1 MADYI
6 FSLGLI
12 PVQEFIAEARR
23 SRDLRAGSAMLSWL
37 MSKVLEKLEKEVEA
51 KVIIPHPGA
60 LEPFKGK
67 KFPEILKQVKY
78 SIPNRAS
85 GYCTADSI
93 EKLKSVFSALPEQ
106 CLQKSW
112 NELFQDAFRHYN
124 PFREIA
130 GSEQHQQKLRNA
142 FANSP
147 DCPIQ
152 LIWVAR
158 EVQSGKNNAR
168 DLEDIRRLYDDI
180 KRTRPILPWNGKPI
194 PKCDQCGRREIFA
207 PEDTFKKAWEWWQ
220 KQVKEHPSVKKGIR
234 IEEGER
240 LCLVCLAKRF
250 AAYLDDSGK
259 RFPSTS
265 EVASRVWRSRI
276 EKEPEL
282 APLLNDLERETARL
296 RGMSFEDPESL
307 YYRRSLQKWGKPKK
321 PEDDI
326 EKQIGEIK
334 KAKSA
339 LTQKLKTGSFEIKE
353 EPSNYLAVLMFDGD
367 NMGLKIAGK
376 PEELPEKL
384 HRFSA
389 AIIAKYDEQNAGKS
403 AQVFYI
409 GGDEGLLLAPIETA
423 LQTAIEIRNLF
434 AEVVGGDCTLSM
446 GMAIFDRQRP
456 LGGAIRLARRALETS
471 KTLEDKNALT
481 ITIQTASGNE
491 FSSTAHWGASWD
503 RISNALQLIAGL
515 SEKGKLSMGWAF
527 EVENFLHS
535 LPNPLPQR
543 WGEPLFRKAVE
554 SEVRRITLRK
564 LQIPSGAPAEKKT
577 GRKDIWE
584 DQLLGR
590 QWFDDPAAGQGV
602 ARLSN
607 QLHVIAFLCRES
619 AYQAEYLSEQKEEG
633 EIL

>member
-85 GYCTADSI
+85 GYCAADSI

-112 NELFQDAFRHYN
+112 KELFQEAFQHNN
-124 PFREIA
+124 PFPQIA
-130 GSEQHQQKLRNA
+130 GSEQQRESIQKA
-142 FANSP
+142 FANP
-147 DCPIQ
+147 PECPIQ
-152 LIWVAR
+152 LIWVIQA
-158 EVQSGKNNAR
+158 VADNKNKAR
-168 DLEDIRRLYDDI
+168 DLERIRQLYDDV
-180 KRTRPILPWNGKPI
+180 KRTRPIIPWNGKSI
-194 PKCDQCGRREIFA
+194 SKCDQCGRREIFA

-220 KQVKEHPSVKKGIR
+220 KQVKEHPSVKEGIR
-234 IEEGER
+234 IEAGER

-250 AAYLDDSGK
+250 AAYLGDSGK

-265 EVASRVWRSRI
+265 EVTSRVWRSKI

-282 APLLNDLERETARL
+282 APLLNDLEREMGRL
-296 RGMSFEDPESL
+296 RVMRFDDPESL
-307 YYRRSLQKWGKPKK
+307 YYQRSLQKWENSKGLAK
-321 PEDDI
+321 EI
-326 EKQIGEIK
+326 ESQIGEIK
-334 KAKSA
+334 KVKSA
-339 LTQKLKTGSFEIKE
+339 LAKKLKSGSFEIKE
-353 EPSNYLAVLMFDGD
+353 DPSNYLAVLMFDGD

-376 PEELPEKL
+376 TGELPEKL

-389 AIIAKYDEQNAGKS
+389 AIIEKYDEQNAGKS

-423 LQTAIEIRNLF
+423 LQTANEIRNLF
-434 AEVVGGDCTLSM
+434 AEVVGDDCTLSM
-446 GMAIFDRQRP
+446 GMTIFDRQRP

-471 KTLEDKNALT
+471 KALEGKNALT

-503 RISNALQLIAGL
+503 RVSNAVQLIAGL

-535 LPNPLPQR
+535 LPNPLPER
-543 WGEPLFRKAVE
+543 WGDALFRKAVE

-564 LQIPSGAPAEKKT
+564 LQLPPGPPAEKKT
-577 GRKDIWE
+577 RRKEIWE

-590 QWFDDPAAGQGV
+590 QWFDDSAAGQGI
-602 ARLSN
+602 APLSN